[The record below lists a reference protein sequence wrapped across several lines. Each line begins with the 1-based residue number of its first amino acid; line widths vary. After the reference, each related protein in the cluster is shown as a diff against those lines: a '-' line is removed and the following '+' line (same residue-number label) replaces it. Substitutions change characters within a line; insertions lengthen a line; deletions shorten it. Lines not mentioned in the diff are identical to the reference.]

1 MKNKTGGLKNMTN
14 LSLDK
19 LRKGTGAFISESDFQ
34 VIQLEYLD
42 YLEENGLIDAE
53 ANDEKFCEI
62 WVEEQENLDTFK
74 QTSDGKIEYY
84 SMDDDTPMTTEE
96 YLNNLDMTSYHWE
109 NLCRSYWKIFEDIL
123 NTGNVDMKLLAN
135 ILAER
140 TISHEKIY
148 ELQKIKSRIAEL
160 VANDNKDLLDDSLKY
175 PCGC

>member
-1 MKNKTGGLKNMTN
+1 MKNKTGGLKDMTN

-42 YLEENGLIDAE
+42 YLKEHNLTDTETNAEE
-53 ANDEKFCEI
+53 FYHI
-62 WVEEQENLDTFK
+62 WGEEQEELDNFK
-74 QTSDGKIEYY
+74 QTSDGKIEFYN
-84 SMDDDTPMTTEE
+84 MDDDTPMTTEE

-140 TISHEKIY
+140 TISHEQIY
-148 ELQKIKSRIAEL
+148 ELQKIVKSRSAEL
-160 VANDNKDLLDDSLKY
+160 VLNQ
-175 PCGC
+175 

>member
-1 MKNKTGGLKNMTN
+1 MTS

-42 YLEENGLIDAE
+42 YLEKNGLIDAE
-53 ANDEKFCEI
+53 VNAEKFCEI

-74 QTSDGKIEYY
+74 QTSDGNIKFY
-84 SMDDDTPMTTEE
+84 SMDAGDTPITTEE
-96 YLNNLDMTSYHWE
+96 YLNNLDMISYHWE

-123 NTGNVDMKLLAN
+123 NTGNVDTKLLAN

-140 TISHEKIY
+140 TISHEQLY
-148 ELQKIKSRIAEL
+148 ELQKAIKNRIVEWLAT
-160 VANDNKDLLDDSLKY
+160 NR
-175 PCGC
+175 

>member
-1 MKNKTGGLKNMTN
+1 MTN

-53 ANDEKFCEI
+53 ANAEKFCEI
-62 WVEEQENLDTFK
+62 WVEEQESLDTFK

-84 SMDDDTPMTTEE
+84 SMDADDTPMTTEE
-96 YLNNLDMTSYHWE
+96 YLNDLDMTSYHWE

-140 TISHEKIY
+140 TISHEQIY
-148 ELQKIKSRIAEL
+148 ELQKAIKCRVAEL